1 MAESKKKTA
10 KTIEETFSELDDILK
25 AMENSETSLEKSFEL
40 YKKGKQLIDYC
51 NNSIADIEA
60 QVTVLEEE

>member
-1 MAESKKKTA
+1 MAESKKKTP
-10 KTIEETFSELDDILK
+10 KTIEETFTELDDILK
-25 AMENSETSLEKSFEL
+25 VMENSDTSLEKSFEL